1 MLPCKGE
8 SVLDFGARIRSAR
21 EQAGMTRDDLAKR
34 INIQYSALSKYESSA
49 REPDFETLVQ
59 IARVLHVSTDY
70 ILGCTDYQTRLQR
83 KGFDADAESLLLKYQ
98 TLSEEAKERIQNQV
112 AFEYAQER
120 AHIRRRQANHSE
132 VRK

>member
-1 MLPCKGE
+1 M
-8 SVLDFGARIRSAR
+8 DFGTRIRSAR

-34 INIQYSALSKYESSA
+34 LNIQYSALSKYESSA

-59 IARVLHVSTDY
+59 IANALRVSTDY
-70 ILGCTDYQTRLQR
+70 ILGCTEDQMRLKR

-112 AFEYAQER
+112 AFEYAQQR
-120 AHIRRRQANHSE
+120 ARNQRHQ
-132 VRK
+132 KF

>member
-1 MLPCKGE
+1 M
-8 SVLDFGARIRSAR
+8 DFGARIRSAR

-34 INIQYSALSKYESSA
+34 LNIQYSALSKYESSA

-59 IARVLHVSTDY
+59 IANALRVSTDY
-70 ILGCTDYQTRLQR
+70 ILGCTEEQMRLKR

-112 AFEYAQER
+112 AFEYAQQR
-120 AHIRRRQANHSE
+120 ARNQRHQ
-132 VRK
+132 KF

>member
-1 MLPCKGE
+1 M
-8 SVLDFGARIRSAR
+8 DFGARIRSAR

-34 INIQYSALSKYESSA
+34 LNIQYSALSKYESSA

-70 ILGCTDYQTRLQR
+70 ILGCTEYQMRLQK

-98 TLSEEAKERIQNQV
+98 TLSEDAKERIQNQV

-120 AHIRRRQANHSE
+120 AHDRKRRTKKLE
-132 VRK
+132 

>member
-1 MLPCKGE
+1 MLPCKGG
-8 SVLDFGARIRSAR
+8 SILDFGARIRSTR
-21 EQAGMTRDDLAKR
+21 EQAGMARDDLAKR

-59 IARVLHVSTDY
+59 IARVLHVSVDY
-70 ILGCTDYQTRLQR
+70 ILGCTDDQIRLQR

-120 AHIRRRQANHSE
+120 AHIRRRQTKNSE
-132 VRK
+132 IRK

>member
-1 MLPCKGE
+1 M
-8 SVLDFGARIRSAR
+8 DFGARIRSAR

-34 INIQYSALSKYESSA
+34 LNIQYSALSKYESSA

-59 IARVLHVSTDY
+59 IANALRVSTDY
-70 ILGCTDYQTRLQR
+70 ILGCTEDQMRLKR

-112 AFEYAQER
+112 AFEYAQQR
-120 AHIRRRQANHSE
+120 ARNQRHQ
-132 VRK
+132 KF

>member
-1 MLPCKGE
+1 M
-8 SVLDFGARIRSAR
+8 DFGARIRSAR

-49 REPDFETLVQ
+49 REPDFETFVQ
-59 IARVLHVSTDY
+59 IAHALHVSTDY
-70 ILGCTDYQTRLQR
+70 ILGCTDYQTRLRR

-98 TLSEEAKERIQNQV
+98 TLSEDAKERIQNQV
-112 AFEYAQER
+112 AFEYAQQR
-120 AHIRRRQANHSE
+120 THDRKRHTKNFR